1 LRKVSTQ
8 KAMEIEGKIITVME
22 SWPLQLT
29 VQAQTALYH
38 VVLRSD
44 TQITQQGKAVD
55 PGSLR
60 PDLSVRIS
68 GQVSSSNPL
77 AVNARVIEVLQ

>member
-1 LRKVSTQ
+1 
-8 KAMEIEGKIITVME
+8 MMVME

-29 VQAQTALYH
+29 VQTQTALYH
-38 VVLRSD
+38 IVLRSD
-44 TQITQQGKAVD
+44 TQITQKGQLVD

-60 PDLSVRIS
+60 PDLQVRIS

-77 AVNARVIEVLQ
+77 AMNAQAIEVLQ

>member
-1 LRKVSTQ
+1 
-8 KAMEIEGKIITVME
+8 MEIEGKIITVME

-44 TQITQQGKAVD
+44 TQITQKGKAVD

>member
-1 LRKVSTQ
+1 
-8 KAMEIEGKIITVME
+8 MTVME

-29 VQAQTALYH
+29 VQTQTALYH

-44 TQITQQGKAVD
+44 TQITQQGKEVN

-60 PDLSVRIS
+60 PDLPVRIG
-68 GQVSSSNPL
+68 GQVYSSNPL
-77 AVNARVIEVLQ
+77 GMNAEAIEVLE

>member
-1 LRKVSTQ
+1 
-8 KAMEIEGKIITVME
+8 MEIEGKIITVME

-29 VQAQTALYH
+29 VQGQTALYD

-44 TQITQQGKAVD
+44 TQITQKGSVLD

-77 AVNARVIEVLQ
+77 AVNAQVIEVLQ

>member
-1 LRKVSTQ
+1 
-8 KAMEIEGKIITVME
+8 MEIEGKIMTVME

-29 VQAQTALYH
+29 VQTQTALYH

-44 TQITQQGKAVD
+44 TQITQQGKEVN

-60 PDLSVRIS
+60 PDLPVRIG

-77 AVNARVIEVLQ
+77 AMNAEAIEVLE

>member
-1 LRKVSTQ
+1 
-8 KAMEIEGKIITVME
+8 MEIEGKIITVME

-44 TQITQQGKAVD
+44 TQITQKGQAVD

-60 PDLSVRIS
+60 PDLPVKIE

-77 AVNARVIEVLQ
+77 AMNAEAIEVLQ

>member
-1 LRKVSTQ
+1 
-8 KAMEIEGKIITVME
+8 MEIEGKIMTVME

-29 VQAQTALYH
+29 VQTQTALYH

-44 TQITQQGKAVD
+44 TQITQQGKEVN

-60 PDLSVRIS
+60 PDLSVRIG

-77 AVNARVIEVLQ
+77 AMNAEVIEVLE

>member
-1 LRKVSTQ
+1 
-8 KAMEIEGKIITVME
+8 MEITGKIITVME

-29 VQAQTALYH
+29 VQTQTDLYH
-38 VVLRSD
+38 VLLRSD
-44 TQITQQGKAVD
+44 TQITQKGQVVN

-60 PDLSVRIS
+60 PDLPVRIG

-77 AVNARVIEVLQ
+77 GVNAQMIEILQ

>member
-1 LRKVSTQ
+1 
-8 KAMEIEGKIITVME
+8 MTVME

-29 VQAQTALYH
+29 VQTQTALYH

-44 TQITQQGKAVD
+44 TQITQQGKEVN

-60 PDLSVRIS
+60 PDLPVRIG

-77 AVNARVIEVLQ
+77 AMNAEVIEVLE

>member
-1 LRKVSTQ
+1 
-8 KAMEIEGKIITVME
+8 MEIKGKIMTVME

-29 VQAQTALYH
+29 VQTQTALYH

-44 TQITQQGKAVD
+44 TQITQQRQVVD

-60 PDLSVRIS
+60 PDLPVRIR
-68 GQVSSSNPL
+68 GQISSSNPL
-77 AVNARVIEVLQ
+77 AMNAQVIEVLQ